1 MAEEGR
7 LLPVSALAMPG
18 AHNRQNL
25 LLATAVVLFGE
36 AMPTFAE
43 LLGASA
49 FPGRLEQREHL
60 DQALP
65 LAAQLAGELGAQAV
79 LLSPACASFDQYRD
93 FEQRGDHF
101 RQLVLALP

>member
-1 MAEEGR
+1 VVLAGGR
-7 LLPVSALAMPG
+7 AKRGEPATWLSALADK
-18 AHNRQNL
+18 A
-25 LLATAVVLFGE
+25 AAVVLFGE

-65 LAAQLAGELGAQAV
+65 LATQLAGDLGAQAV

>member
-1 MAEEGR
+1 MLFR
-7 LLPVSALAMPG
+7 SSW
-18 AHNRQNL
+18 
-25 LLATAVVLFGE
+25 LATLAEKAGAVVLFGE

-49 FPGRLEQREHL
+49 FPGRVEQREHL
-60 DQALP
+60 DEALP
-65 LAAQLAGELGAQAV
+65 LAAELARAIGATAV
-79 LLSPACASFDQYRD
+79 LLSPACASFDQYKD